1 MSGRVEMLGGML
13 ILRIVAA
20 ADMTTDEADTQVHP
34 GVTHFQALLAAI
46 GARRDLAYLVKMTT
60 LCCHI
65 SLFPSLFG
73 KRNLRSFS

>member
-34 GVTHFQALLAAI
+34 GVTIFRHSSQPLALDVTS
-46 GARRDLAYLVKMTT
+46 RTWSR
-60 LCCHI
+60 
-65 SLFPSLFG
+65 
-73 KRNLRSFS
+73 